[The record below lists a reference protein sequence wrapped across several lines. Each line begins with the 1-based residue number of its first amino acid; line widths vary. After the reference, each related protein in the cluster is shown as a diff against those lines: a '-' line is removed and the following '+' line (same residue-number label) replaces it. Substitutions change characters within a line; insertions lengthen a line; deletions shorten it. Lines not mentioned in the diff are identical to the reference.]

1 MLKSLNLYY
10 QILYNGRIILSIF
23 HFSIFQYFRYPKY
36 DLPQVFL
43 CRGNVACE
51 NAEADLIAPIAD
63 ISSTILGH

>member
-1 MLKSLNLYY
+1 MNKNILLAYY
-10 QILYNGRIILSIF
+10 VYPNILSIF

-51 NAEADLIAPIAD
+51 NVEADLIAPIVD